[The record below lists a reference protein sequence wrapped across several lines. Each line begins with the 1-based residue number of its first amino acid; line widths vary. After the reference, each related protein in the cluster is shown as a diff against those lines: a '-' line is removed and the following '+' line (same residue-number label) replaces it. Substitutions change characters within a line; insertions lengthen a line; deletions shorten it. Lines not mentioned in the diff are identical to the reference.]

1 MSTSSLVTALLTLG
15 VVIALSCTLPRLRRD
30 HAARSSA
37 VIAWFAI
44 LAALHV
50 ASAATLRYVLLP
62 PSTRIAAE
70 TVEIRTGGV
79 AGSADTPRAER
90 ILLLP
95 EAPANADAERVADLA
110 SGLRRYPDARRIRV
124 TGAGLVARDRD
135 AAHSV
140 VVEFHPSPPPVGL
153 VELHAPGK
161 AVQGARWRVGG
172 RLEGL
177 PGALVQLIDPA
188 GVAVASAN
196 ADAAGNFRLLAHP
209 RAAGPAEYSLRIGR
223 AAQQL
228 KPDTIVPVLVTPGDR
243 MRVLLLAGAPGPEL
257 KYLRRWMLDTGLDVR
272 SEVTLGAVNRLTAPD
287 SSDRGQRF
295 AGIDLVVLDERA
307 WRALGDAGNRA
318 LVEAARAGSGVL
330 LRITGPLDDSDRHKL
345 RLWGFGAGPSPA
357 PQPRA
362 TRERADAV
370 ASVLTL
376 RPTIPAISAP
386 DTRLFEDPRDGAVTG
401 VYRLEGR
408 GRMGL
413 WWASDSYRLALRG
426 DAAAHGALWSHAF
439 TALARARSA
448 ASAPRLDQGLARV
461 GERRFVCD
469 IDEGALVKAPD
480 GQRFTLLRSA
490 AQQPADGT
498 ARTGRSGTSEN
509 SIRSKCAAFWPRVA
523 GWHQVIAGDVSEPF
537 HVRARDDAPG
547 LFAYEDREATLQLA
561 ARAAPSVRPSQ
572 TTLSQPRWP
581 WFLAWLA
588 ATALMWGVERASIPV
603 ARR

>member
-1 MSTSSLVTALLTLG
+1 MVSVSTSSIVTGLLALG
-15 VVIALSCTLPRLRRD
+15 VVIAMARTLPRLRRD
-30 HAARSSA
+30 HASRST
-37 VIAWFAI
+37 VLAWFAI

-50 ASAATLRYVLLP
+50 AGAAALRHVLMP

-70 TVEIRTGGV
+70 TLEIRTGGM
-79 AGSADTPRAER
+79 AGSLATPREER

-95 EAPANADAERVADLA
+95 EAPGNADAERAADLA
-110 SGLRRYPDARRIRV
+110 SALRRYPDARRIRV

-153 VELHAPGK
+153 AELHAAGK
-161 AVQGARWRVGG
+161 AVQGAPWRVGG

-188 GVAVASAN
+188 GVAVASGN
-196 ADAAGNFRLLAHP
+196 ADAAGNFSLLAHP
-209 RAAGPAEYSLRIGR
+209 RAAGPAEYGLRIGR

-228 KPDTIVPVLVTPGDR
+228 KPDTMVPVMVTPGDR

-257 KYLRRWMLDTGLDVR
+257 KYLRRWMLDAGLDVR
-272 SEVTLGAVNRLTAPD
+272 SEVTLGAVSRLTAPD

-318 LVEAARAGSGVL
+318 LVEAARAGSGVF
-330 LRITGPLDDSDRHKL
+330 LRITGPLGDSDRDRL
-345 RLWGFGAGPSPA
+345 RLWGFGAGASSA

-362 TRERADAV
+362 TRPRADAV

-376 RPTIPAISAP
+376 RPPVPAISAR
-386 DTRLFEDPRDGAVTG
+386 DARLLKNPRGGAVPG

-439 TALARARSA
+439 TELGRARSTA
-448 ASAPRLDQGLARV
+448 TTPRMDQALVRV
-461 GERRFVCD
+461 GERGFICAIGD
-469 IDEGALVKAPD
+469 GALVKAPD
-480 GQRFTLLRSA
+480 GQTFTLLRSA
-490 AQQPADGT
+490 APGSVDGE
-498 ARTGRSGTSEN
+498 GRPGTSSEN
-509 SIRSKCAAFWPRVA
+509 ATTSACAAFWPRVP
-523 GWHQVIAGDVSEPF
+523 GWHQVIAGGVSSPF

-547 LFAYEDREATLQLA
+547 LFAYADREATLHLA
-561 ARAAPSVRPSQ
+561 ARAAPSVRPSE
-572 TTLSQPRWP
+572 TTLSQRRWP
-581 WFLAWLA
+581 WFLAWLG
-588 ATALMWGVERASIPV
+588 ATAVLWGVERASIRV